1 MFCLEFLGKVTNLKI
16 PGRGVFRKQ
25 REVKGVEGG
34 WNIWNLLGV
43 YWKKIVW
50 RFQGSIAD

>member
-25 REVKGVEGG
+25 REVRGVEGVG
-34 WNIWNLLGV
+34 IYGI
-43 YWKKIVW
+43 YWGYIGK
-50 RFQGSIAD
+50 R